1 MVDQPTDPRA
11 VRSREAMLT
20 AGGALL
26 AEVGLEAVTHQA
38 VAARAGVGR
47 ATAYR
52 HWPQLLD
59 LRLAVL
65 SASEH
70 DLPPAPAPRKAAA
83 GPDPRAELAFH
94 LQAIAGR
101 LHQSA
106 GAVVAAVIGG
116 AEHDEDMQGL
126 REKLVQPM
134 IDALRPA
141 LTQATERGLLR
152 PDTTAETF
160 AMATIGPLFYQR
172 FLLGHPLDDAT
183 VDAVVDIAWQAYA
196 PATRAVSSP
205 TVGVLY
211 GPTGTHPAANTAE
224 GGSSGGH

>member
-1 MVDQPTDPRA
+1 VVDQPTDPRA
-11 VRSREAMLT
+11 VRSREAMLA

-26 AEVGLEAVTHQA
+26 AEEGLEAVTHQA
-38 VAARAGVGR
+38 VAVRAGVGR
-47 ATAYR
+47 ATVYR
-52 HWPQLLD
+52 HWPHLLD

-70 DLPPAPAPRKAAA
+70 DLPPAPAHRKAAGGA
-83 GPDPRAELAFH
+83 GPRAELAFH

-101 LHQSA
+101 LHESA

-116 AEHDEDMQGL
+116 AEHDDGMRRL

-134 IDALRPA
+134 IEAFRPA
-141 LTQATERGLLR
+141 LTEATERGLLR
-152 PDTTAETF
+152 TDATAETF

-183 VDAVVDIAWQAYA
+183 IDEVLDVAWQAYS
-196 PATRAVSSP
+196 PDRVRAGQKRRARQDSNLRP
-205 TVGVLY
+205 TD
-211 GPTGTHPAANTAE
+211 
-224 GGSSGGH
+224 

>member
-1 MVDQPTDPRA
+1 MNQPTDPRA
-11 VRSREAMLT
+11 VRSREAMLA

-26 AEVGLEAVTHQA
+26 AEEGLEAVTHQA

-70 DLPPAPAPRKAAA
+70 DLPLADAAA
-83 GPDPRAELAFH
+83 GTDPRAELAFH
-94 LQAIAGR
+94 LRAIARR
-101 LHQSA
+101 LHESA

-116 AEHDEDMQGL
+116 AEHDEGMQVL
-126 REKLVQPM
+126 RERLVQPM
-134 IDALRPA
+134 TDALRPA
-141 LTQATERGLLR
+141 LTEATERGLLR
-152 PDTTAETF
+152 SDVTAETF

-183 VDAVVDIAWQAYA
+183 VEAVVDIAWRAYA
-196 PATRAVSSP
+196 PTPIAVS
-205 TVGVLY
+205 
-211 GPTGTHPAANTAE
+211 GPDIEQAAKRPDE
-224 GGSSGGH
+224 I

>member
-1 MVDQPTDPRA
+1 
-11 VRSREAMLT
+11 MLA

-26 AEVGLEAVTHQA
+26 AEEGLEAVTHQA
-38 VAARAGVGR
+38 VAARASVGR

-70 DLPPAPAPRKAAA
+70 DLPPADATA
-83 GPDPRAELAFH
+83 GADPRAELAFH
-94 LQAIAGR
+94 LRAIARR
-101 LHQSA
+101 LHESA

-116 AEHDEDMQGL
+116 AEHDEGMQGL
-126 REKLVQPM
+126 RERLVMPM

-141 LTQATERGLLR
+141 LTEASERGLLR
-152 PDTTAETF
+152 PDVTAEAF

-183 VDAVVDIAWQAYA
+183 VEAVVDTAWRAYA
-196 PATRAVSSP
+196 PTPRA
-205 TVGVLY
+205 
-211 GPTGTHPAANTAE
+211 
-224 GGSSGGH
+224 